1 MIFLIILHLFITGAL
16 IAAILMQKGEAAGI
30 GSSSGQ
36 GLFTAKGS
44 ANLMI
49 MTTITTEHEL
59 FIQKYKESY
68 ALVLNLMRNILYL
81 DQKAFAFERLN
92 QFMLQSHHSHIPFES
107 HLLMAFLLSK
117 P

>member
-44 ANLMI
+44 ANLL
-49 MTTITTEHEL
+49 THITAGLATL
-59 FIQKYKESY
+59 FFVNCIFMVFISTHKMKE
-68 ALVLNLMRNILYL
+68 
-81 DQKAFAFERLN
+81 DQKL
-92 QFMLQSHHSHIPFES
+92 LQTIEQKA
-107 HLLMAFLLSK
+107 LANN
-117 P
+117 